1 MPLLVST
8 FVLVATL
15 GYPCLPQAT
24 ENREADD
31 FHGKTGAQLE
41 QTSPLPGTPPI
52 LQVGDIYA
60 ADRPGQ
66 LSPVVRNDPQRIYV
80 PIGESNSVRTL
91 LLLGSLR
98 KEYQV
103 CDGTS

>member
-1 MPLLVST
+1 MPLLVLT

-15 GYPCLPQAT
+15 GYPCLPQAA

-41 QTSPLPGTPPI
+41 QTSPLPGTLPI
-52 LQVGDIYA
+52 
-60 ADRPGQ
+60 P
-66 LSPVVRNDPQRIYV
+66 RIYV
-80 PIGESNSVRTL
+80 PNGESNSVRTL

>member
-1 MPLLVST
+1 MPLLVLT

-15 GYPCLPQAT
+15 GCPCLPQAT

-41 QTSPLPGTPPI
+41 QTSPLPGMLPI
-52 LQVGDIYA
+52 LQVDDIYA

-66 LSPVVRNDPQRIYV
+66 LIRNDPPHIYV
-80 PIGESNSVRTL
+80 PNGESNSVRTWFAQKRVPGL
-91 LLLGSLR
+91 
-98 KEYQV
+98 
-103 CDGTS
+103 